1 MLVLLVTGGLLSL
14 GVFGSIH
21 IVQRWDPGIV
31 NTGIYSVNLSNLR
44 FDPNRMLPADSY
56 LSKWIGIQQHYYS
69 GYGFQAVVS
78 LCDIIYNLVVL
89 I

>member
-31 NTGIYSVNLSNLR
+31 YTGIS
-44 FDPNRMLPADSY
+44 
-56 LSKWIGIQQHYYS
+56 
-69 GYGFQAVVS
+69 
-78 LCDIIYNLVVL
+78 C
-89 I
+89 